1 VWCEAQQL
9 PRGATLSLDQTWDLA
24 RHWYH
29 NRLSAD
35 YRGRS
40 AVEAEAIFTALGL
53 EGPFWRFSA
62 D

>member
-1 VWCEAQQL
+1 L

-24 RHWYH
+24 RRWYR

-35 YRGRS
+35 FRGRS
-40 AVEAEAIFTALGL
+40 AAEAEAIFIAAGL